1 VECELC
7 IPLRVML
14 QAIADV
20 HIDLAMKLA
29 DVLKQV
35 WAEADRWNDDEKRAI
50 AALSNP
56 IDGTLNSLDRLS
68 VILLIMLLF
77 F

>member
-1 VECELC
+1 
-7 IPLRVML
+7 ML

-35 WAEADRWNDDEKRAI
+35 WAEADRWNVSCVCDCVSCCR
-50 AALSNP
+50 
-56 IDGTLNSLDRLS
+56 G
-68 VILLIMLLF
+68 LLTYT
-77 F
+77 

>member
-1 VECELC
+1 
-7 IPLRVML
+7 ML

>member
-1 VECELC
+1 
-7 IPLRVML
+7 ML

-50 AALSNP
+50 AALANP